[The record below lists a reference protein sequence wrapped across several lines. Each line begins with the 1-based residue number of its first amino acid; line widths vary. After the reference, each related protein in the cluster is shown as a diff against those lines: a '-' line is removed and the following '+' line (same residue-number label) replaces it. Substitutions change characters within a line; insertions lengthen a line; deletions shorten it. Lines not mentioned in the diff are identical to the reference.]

1 MLLIDPLCKRQI
13 LLWLILVCWQDWCF
27 MEQGKS
33 LGGAEA
39 GLAGGTD
46 QLRDASAL
54 LTEHG
59 DATKLEGGRDELAEI
74 IRNFPLFVIPLLVL
88 LPRYPR
94 RWQSGTRC
102 WTSPL
107 VSTAWH
113 WGSQLDWT
121 SLRLV
126 GAGDTGWAEVVEA
139 GWEDEGEAMGCE
151 NCRTLE
157 AARGHH

>member
-13 LLWLILVCWQDWCF
+13 LVWLILVCCQDWCF

-39 GLAGGTD
+39 GLAGGTAD
-46 QLRDASAL
+46 KLRDASAL

-59 DATKLEGGRDELAEI
+59 MLPSWKEGGMNWLRSSDISPSLRFLFLCWISRD
-74 IRNFPLFVIPLLVL
+74 P
-88 LPRYPR
+88 
-94 RWQSGTRC
+94 
-102 WTSPL
+102 

-113 WGSQLDWT
+113 WGSQLEWT

-139 GWEDEGEAMGCE
+139 GREYEGEAGRMGCE
-151 NCRTLE
+151 NCRTIG